1 MGVSWGLY
9 PELAD
14 KLPAL
19 YTITKLCKGEFK
31 MPENENIETQVVD
44 NTTDYITAINE
55 LKANSVDKS
64 KYEALLNENKK
75 LINNLV
81 NSQPAPTEAPV
92 KPEVDI
98 QALRNDL
105 FNKELSNLEY
115 CKKALDLR
123 QAILD
128 TEGKDIF
135 VGDGHKA
142 VVAPEDFITA
152 QRVADVMKDAIDYA
166 DGDSQL
172 FTQELMRRTNDIRIP
187 RR

>member
-1 MGVSWGLY
+1 M
-9 PELAD
+9 
-14 KLPAL
+14 
-19 YTITKLCKGEFK
+19 
-31 MPENENIETQVVD
+31 
-44 NTTDYITAINE
+44 
-55 LKANSVDKS
+55 
-64 KYEALLNENKK
+64 
-75 LINNLV
+75 V
-81 NSQPAPTEAPV
+81 NGQPAPTEAPV